1 MDTTAG
7 VKMEVTDKYSLRGR
21 VYHRIREDIISGKY
35 KKNEELREAVIAGE
49 LGVSRTPV
57 REALRQLEL
66 EGLVAI
72 VPNKGAYVKGF
83 TDKDIHDIY
92 IIRSLLEGL
101 CAKWAAENIS
111 EEQMKALEESVDLS
125 EFHLHKGNVEQ
136 FVEQDSRFH
145 EILYQASGSEVL
157 QDLLTDYH
165 HYIKR
170 VREASIVA
178 KNRSDYTSIEHRNIM
193 LAIKEKNGEQAE
205 KLAHEHVLNSM
216 KNIGD
221 CKIEIDNI

>member
-7 VKMEVTDKYSLRGR
+7 VQMEVTDKYSLRGR

-35 KKNEELREAVIAGE
+35 KKNEELKEVVIAGE

-111 EEQMKALEESVDLS
+111 EEQMNTLEESVDLA
-125 EFHLHKGNVEQ
+125 EFHLSKGHLEQ
-136 FVEQDSRFH
+136 FAEQDGRFH
-145 EILYQASGSEVL
+145 EILYQASGSKVL
-157 QDLLTDYH
+157 HDLLTDYH

-170 VREASIVA
+170 VREASIGA
-178 KNRSDYTSIEHRNIM
+178 KNRSDYTNMEHRNIM

-205 KLAHEHVLNSM
+205 KLAHEHILNSM

>member
-1 MDTTAG
+1 MDTG
-7 VKMEVTDKYSLRGR
+7 SISREVTDKYSLRGR
-21 VYHRIREDIISGKY
+21 VYHRIREDIIGGHY
-35 KKNEELREAVIAGE
+35 KKNEELREAAIASE

-101 CAKWAAENIS
+101 CAKWAAENIT
-111 EEQMKALEESVDLS
+111 EEQMKAMEESVDLS

-136 FVEQDSRFH
+136 FIEQDSRFH
-145 EILYQASGSEVL
+145 EIMYQASGSKVL
-157 QDLLTDYH
+157 EDLLTDYH
-165 HYIKR
+165 QYIKP
-170 VREASIVA
+170 VREASIAA
-178 KNRSDYTSIEHRNIM
+178 KNRSGHTNIEHRNIM
-193 LAIKEKNGEQAE
+193 LAIKEKDGRRAE
-205 KLAHEHVLNSM
+205 KLANQHILNSM

-221 CKIEIDNI
+221 CKIEIDKI